1 VTRVDLV
8 QRGVPVDVALPAAVA
23 YDPLGA
29 MVKSSL
35 KVRPVPLTEL
45 DSQTADLVRQ
55 VHEHAEPVV
64 LTRGGRRLAVVLSAE
79 AFDHMLLQQSVEQAD
94 AAIESGEYVS
104 NDEVMAELD
113 RWAADGIAAGI
124 RTT

>member
-1 VTRVDLV
+1 M
-8 QRGVPVDVALPAAVA
+8 DVALPAAVA